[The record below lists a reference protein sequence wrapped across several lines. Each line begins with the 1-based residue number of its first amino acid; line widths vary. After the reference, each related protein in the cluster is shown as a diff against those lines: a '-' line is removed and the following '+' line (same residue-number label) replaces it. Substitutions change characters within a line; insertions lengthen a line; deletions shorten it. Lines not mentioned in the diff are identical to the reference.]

1 MKTRLTEE
9 FGIRHPILC
18 APMALIAGGRLA
30 AAVSDAGG
38 LGILGGG
45 YAGALGG
52 EPDLEKELALVKGRK
67 FGVGFIT
74 WALDRA
80 AQALEAALKHSPY
93 CVFLSFGEPVTYA
106 KKIHNAKAKLI
117 CQVQTL
123 RHVEQA
129 LDAGADAIVA
139 QGTEAGGHGASRSTL
154 PLVPEVADHLAK
166 RAPRTLLLAAGG
178 IADGRG
184 LAAALMLGADG
195 VLVGTRFWASAEAF
209 TPQAMIDRAVRAT
222 GDDTV
227 RTKAIDAL
235 RGVPWPE
242 EFSFRV
248 LKNKFTDEWA
258 HREAEAVA
266 ATGSLAKA
274 YAKARERQ
282 DLDMYLTVAG
292 EATGLLHDR
301 PSAASIV
308 ENMVAQAES
317 LLKRGASLDFRV
329 SKAAS

>member
-1 MKTRLTEE
+1 MKTRLTQQ

-18 APMALIAGGRLA
+18 APMAWIAGGRLV

-52 EPDLEKELALVKGRK
+52 EPDLDEELALAKGRK

-74 WALDRA
+74 WALDGSP
-80 AQALEAALKHSPY
+80 QALEQALKHCPY
-93 CVFLSFGEPVTYA
+93 CVFLSFGEPKPYA
-106 KKIHNAKAKLI
+106 KKIRDAKAKLI

-129 LDAGADAIVA
+129 LDAGAD
-139 QGTEAGGHGASRSTL
+139 
-154 PLVPEVADHLAK
+154 
-166 RAPRTLLLAAGG
+166 
-178 IADGRG
+178 
-184 LAAALMLGADG
+184 G
-195 VLVGTRFWASAEAF
+195 VLVGTRFWASAEAL
-209 TPQAMIDRAVRAT
+209 TPAAMLDRAVRAT

-235 RGVPWPE
+235 RGVPWPQ

-258 HREAEAVA
+258 HREAEAA
-266 ATGSLAKA
+266 LARGSLRSA
-274 YAKARERQ
+274 YAEARAKQ
-282 DLDMYLTVAG
+282 DLDMYLTVVG

-301 PSAASIV
+301 PSAASLV
-308 ENMVAQAES
+308 EDMVAQAES
-317 LLKRGASLDFRV
+317 LLKRGASLDFDAPR
-329 SKAAS
+329 ARW